1 MGISMVTNQAKNL
14 MRSFSRIPDITTQK
28 QKPERGLLSP
38 MRSMMRNNNNS
49 SKEAQPLVDA
59 VKAYQQIRK
68 NRLEIIDMRKRNGS
82 K

>member
-1 MGISMVTNQAKNL
+1 MATNQAKNL

-28 QKPERGLLSP
+28 QKPDRGLLSP

>member
-1 MGISMVTNQAKNL
+1 MVTNQAKNL

-28 QKPERGLLSP
+28 QKPDRGLLSP

>member
-1 MGISMVTNQAKNL
+1 MVTNQAKNL
-14 MRSFSRIPDITTQK
+14 LRSFSRIPDITTQK

>member
-1 MGISMVTNQAKNL
+1 MVTNQAKNI
-14 MRSFSRIPDITTQK
+14 MMSFSRIPDITTQK

>member
-1 MGISMVTNQAKNL
+1 
-14 MRSFSRIPDITTQK
+14 
-28 QKPERGLLSP
+28 

>member
-1 MGISMVTNQAKNL
+1 MVTNQAKNL
-14 MRSFSRIPDITTQK
+14 MRSFSRIPEITTQK

>member
-1 MGISMVTNQAKNL
+1 MVTNQAKNL

>member
-1 MGISMVTNQAKNL
+1 MVTNQAKNL
-14 MRSFSRIPDITTQK
+14 MRSFSRIPDITTQN